1 MACSGWKRD
10 DPSLSASPCKRPI
23 RRICSDCWAR
33 AASGHAAAVPK
44 LRGLPAIDTQCERQ
58 ARVRMRI
65 MKVS

>member
-1 MACSGWKRD
+1 
-10 DPSLSASPCKRPI
+10 
-23 RRICSDCWAR
+23 
-33 AASGHAAAVPK
+33 VPK